1 MFIGEAIERKTM
13 KSPISYIVKRPL
25 SIWLVVVRINVF
37 LSYSYTLHV
46 CRIFNMYCKRFTG
59 RRWLG
64 SMDKTMIGEKHLS
77 STLKLCI
84 LLQEK
89 PMDDIYL

>member
-1 MFIGEAIERKTM
+1 MFIGEGTERKTV
-13 KSPISYIVKRPL
+13 KSPMSYVVKWPL

-37 LSYSYTLHV
+37 LPYSYTLHV
-46 CRIFNMYCKRFTG
+46 CSTFILYCRRLTG

-64 SMDKTMIGEKHLS
+64 STEKTMIGEERLP

-84 LLQEK
+84 LLEER
-89 PMDDIYL
+89 PMDGTNL